1 MFKKLEKNKIIMF
14 KRKKKI
20 DLHGFNVIT
29 SRDFI
34 TITDDKKL
42 WSVSLKKGTAWHTSL
57 EYQLKNDLEN
67 AKRLISILWVTEIM
81 LSDPKCMKEITKAIL
96 KVRKVLYSDKFTFI
110 PNNKNIKVISELKDW
125 EATFAI
131 GTKWN
136 GSLNYHLMSDDT
148 NARALIWIF
157 YACGMIFTDVSFV
170 KELQEILI
178 RSHKRMLKAKPDEMA
193 EEDERLYLRGLELL
207 NEK

>member
-1 MFKKLEKNKIIMF
+1 MF

-42 WSVSLKKGTAWHTSL
+42 WAVSLKKGTAWHTSL

-67 AKRLISILWVTEIM
+67 AKRLISILWVAEIM
-81 LSDPKCMKEITKAIL
+81 LSDTKCMKDITKAVL
-96 KVRKVLYSDKFTFI
+96 KARKVLYSDNFTFI

-148 NARALIWIF
+148 NARALVWIF

>member
-1 MFKKLEKNKIIMF
+1 MF

-67 AKRLISILWVTEIM
+67 AKRLISILWVAEIM
-81 LSDPKCMKEITKAIL
+81 LSDTKCMKDITKAVL
-96 KVRKVLYSDKFTFI
+96 KARKVLYSDNFTFI
-110 PNNKNIKVISELKDW
+110 PNDKNIKVISELKDW

-136 GSLNYHLMSDDT
+136 GSLNYHLMSDDI

-170 KELQEILI
+170 KQLQEILI
-178 RSHKRMLKAKPDEMA
+178 RSHKRMLKAKPDEMTQ
-193 EEDERLYLRGLELL
+193 EDERLYLRGLELL

>member
-1 MFKKLEKNKIIMF
+1 MF

-20 DLHGFNVIT
+20 DLHGFSVIT

-34 TITDDKKL
+34 TITDAKKL
-42 WSVSLKKGTAWHTSL
+42 WAVSLKKGTAWHTSL

-81 LSDPKCMKEITKAIL
+81 LSDTKCMGDISKAIL
-96 KVRKVLYSDKFTFI
+96 KARKVLYSDTFTFI
-110 PNNKNIKVISELKDW
+110 PNDKNIKVISELKDW
-125 EATFAI
+125 EATFAV

-136 GSLNYHLMSDDT
+136 GSLNYHLISDAT
-148 NARALIWIF
+148 NARALVWIF
-157 YACGMIFTDVSFV
+157 YACGMIFTNVSFV

-178 RSHKRMLKAKPDEMA
+178 RSCKRMLKAKPDEMTQ
-193 EEDERLYLRGLELL
+193 EDERLYLRGLELL

>member
-1 MFKKLEKNKIIMF
+1 MF

-67 AKRLISILWVTEIM
+67 AKRLISILWVAEIM
-81 LSDPKCMKEITKAIL
+81 LSDTKCMKDITKAVL
-96 KVRKVLYSDKFTFI
+96 KARKVLYSDNFTFI
-110 PNNKNIKVISELKDW
+110 PNDKNIKVISELKDW

-148 NARALIWIF
+148 NARALVWIF

>member
-1 MFKKLEKNKIIMF
+1 MF

-67 AKRLISILWVTEIM
+67 VKRLISILWVTEIM
-81 LSDPKCMKEITKAIL
+81 LSDPKCMKDIAKAIL
-96 KVRKVLYSDKFTFI
+96 KVRKVLYSDNFTFI

-148 NARALIWIF
+148 NARALVWIF

-170 KELQEILI
+170 KQLQEILI

>member
-1 MFKKLEKNKIIMF
+1 MF

-42 WSVSLKKGTAWHTSL
+42 WSVSLKKVTAWHTSL

-67 AKRLISILWVTEIM
+67 AKRLISILWVAEIM
-81 LSDPKCMKEITKAIL
+81 LSDTKCMKDITKAVL
-96 KVRKVLYSDKFTFI
+96 KARKVLYSDNFTFI
-110 PNNKNIKVISELKDW
+110 PNDKNIKVISELKDW

-148 NARALIWIF
+148 NARALVWIF

-170 KELQEILI
+170 KQLQEILI
-178 RSHKRMLKAKPDEMA
+178 RSCKRMLKAKPDEMTQ
-193 EEDERLYLRGLELL
+193 EEERLYLRGLELL

>member
-1 MFKKLEKNKIIMF
+1 MF

-125 EATFAI
+125 EATFTI

-148 NARALIWIF
+148 NARALVWIF
-157 YACGMIFTDVSFV
+157 YACGMVFTDVSFV
-170 KELQEILI
+170 KQLQEILI

>member
-1 MFKKLEKNKIIMF
+1 MF

-42 WSVSLKKGTAWHTSL
+42 WSVSFKKSTAWHTSL

-81 LSDPKCMKEITKAIL
+81 LSDPKCMKDITKAIL
-96 KVRKVLYSDKFTFI
+96 KVRKVLYSDNFTFI

-148 NARALIWIF
+148 NARALVWIF

>member
-1 MFKKLEKNKIIMF
+1 MF

-81 LSDPKCMKEITKAIL
+81 LSDTKCMKDITKAVL
-96 KVRKVLYSDKFTFI
+96 NARKVLYSDNFTFI
-110 PNNKNIKVISELKDW
+110 PNDKNIKVISELKDW

-136 GSLNYHLMSDDT
+136 GSLNYHLMSDIPR
-148 NARALIWIF
+148 NAGHLVWIF
-157 YACGMIFTDVSFV
+157 YACGMIFTNVSFV

-178 RSHKRMLKAKPDEMA
+178 RSHKRMLKAKPDEMTQ
-193 EEDERLYLRGLELL
+193 EEERLYLRGLELL

>member
-81 LSDPKCMKEITKAIL
+81 ISDPKCMKEIAKAIL

-125 EATFAI
+125 EATFTI

-148 NARALIWIF
+148 NARILVWIF

-170 KELQEILI
+170 KQLQEILI

>member
-1 MFKKLEKNKIIMF
+1 MF

-57 EYQLKNDLEN
+57 EYQLNNDLEN

-96 KVRKVLYSDKFTFI
+96 KVRKVLYSDNFTFI
-110 PNNKNIKVISELKDW
+110 PNDKNIKVISELKDW

-136 GSLNYHLMSDDT
+136 GSLNYHLMSDTT
-148 NARALIWIF
+148 NARALVWIF

-170 KELQEILI
+170 KQLQEILI

>member
-1 MFKKLEKNKIIMF
+1 MF

-34 TITDDKKL
+34 TITDDKEL
-42 WSVSLKKGTAWHTSL
+42 WAVSFKKGTAWHTSL

-67 AKRLISILWVTEIM
+67 AKRLISILWVAEIM
-81 LSDPKCMKEITKAIL
+81 LSDTKCMKDITKAVL
-96 KVRKVLYSDKFTFI
+96 KARKVLYSDNFTFI
-110 PNNKNIKVISELKDW
+110 PNDKNIKVISELKDW

-148 NARALIWIF
+148 NARALVWIF

-170 KELQEILI
+170 KQLQEILI
-178 RSHKRMLKAKPDEMA
+178 RSCKRMLKAKPDEMA

>member
-1 MFKKLEKNKIIMF
+1 MF

-81 LSDPKCMKEITKAIL
+81 LSDTKCMKDITKAIL
-96 KVRKVLYSDKFTFI
+96 KSRKVLYSDNFTFI
-110 PNNKNIKVISELKDW
+110 PNDKNIKVISELKDW

-148 NARALIWIF
+148 NARALVWIF
-157 YACGMIFTDVSFV
+157 YACGMVFTDVSFV
-170 KELQEILI
+170 KQLQEILI

>member
-1 MFKKLEKNKIIMF
+1 MF

-20 DLHGFNVIT
+20 DLHGFSVIT

-34 TITDDKKL
+34 TITDAKKL
-42 WSVSLKKGTAWHTSL
+42 WEVSLKKGTAWHTSL

-67 AKRLISILWVTEIM
+67 AKRLISVLWVTEIM

-148 NARALIWIF
+148 NARALVWIF

>member
-1 MFKKLEKNKIIMF
+1 MF

-67 AKRLISILWVTEIM
+67 AKRLISILWVAEIM
-81 LSDPKCMKEITKAIL
+81 LSDTKCMKDITKAVL
-96 KVRKVLYSDKFTFI
+96 KARKVLYSDNFTFI
-110 PNNKNIKVISELKDW
+110 PNDKNIKVISELKDW

-148 NARALIWIF
+148 NARALVWIF
-157 YACGMIFTDVSFV
+157 YACGMIFTNVSFV

-178 RSHKRMLKAKPDEMA
+178 RSCKRMLKAKPDEMA

>member
-1 MFKKLEKNKIIMF
+1 MF

-81 LSDPKCMKEITKAIL
+81 LSDPKCMKDITKAVL
-96 KVRKVLYSDKFTFI
+96 NARKVLYSDKFTFI

-148 NARALIWIF
+148 NARALVWIF

-170 KELQEILI
+170 KQLQEILI
-178 RSHKRMLKAKPDEMA
+178 RSHKRMLNAKPDEMA

>member
-1 MFKKLEKNKIIMF
+1 MF
-14 KRKKKI
+14 KRKKKT

-42 WSVSLKKGTAWHTSL
+42 WSVSLKKGAAWHTSL

-67 AKRLISILWVTEIM
+67 AKRLISILWVAEIM
-81 LSDPKCMKEITKAIL
+81 LSDTKCMKDITKAVL
-96 KVRKVLYSDKFTFI
+96 KARKVLYSDNFTFI
-110 PNNKNIKVISELKDW
+110 PNDKNIKVISELKDW

-148 NARALIWIF
+148 NARALVWIF

-170 KELQEILI
+170 KQLQEILI

-193 EEDERLYLRGLELL
+193 EEDERFYLRGLELL

>member
-1 MFKKLEKNKIIMF
+1 MF
-14 KRKKKI
+14 KRKKKT
-20 DLHGFNVIT
+20 DLHGFEVIT
-29 SRDFI
+29 TKKDI
-34 TITDDKKL
+34 TITDAKKL
-42 WSVSLKKGTAWHTSL
+42 WAVSLKKGTAWHTSL

-81 LSDPKCMKEITKAIL
+81 LSDTKCMKDITKAVL
-96 KVRKVLYSDKFTFI
+96 NAPLYSDNFTFI
-110 PNNKNIKVISELKDW
+110 PNDKNIKVISELKDW

-148 NARALIWIF
+148 NARALVWIF

-170 KELQEILI
+170 KQLQEILI

>member
-1 MFKKLEKNKIIMF
+1 MF

-96 KVRKVLYSDKFTFI
+96 KVRKVLYSDNFTFI
-110 PNNKNIKVISELKDW
+110 PNDKNIKVISELKDW

-148 NARALIWIF
+148 NARALVWIF
-157 YACGMIFTDVSFV
+157 YACGMVFTDVSFV
-170 KELQEILI
+170 KQLQEILI

>member
-1 MFKKLEKNKIIMF
+1 MF

-67 AKRLISILWVTEIM
+67 AKRLINILWVTEIM
-81 LSDPKCMKEITKAIL
+81 LSDPKCMKDITKAIL
-96 KVRKVLYSDKFTFI
+96 KVRKVLYSDNFTFI

-148 NARALIWIF
+148 NARALVWIF
-157 YACGMIFTDVSFV
+157 YACGMVFTDVSFV
-170 KELQEILI
+170 KQLQEILI
-178 RSHKRMLKAKPDEMA
+178 LSHKRMLKAKPDEMA

>member
-1 MFKKLEKNKIIMF
+1 MF

-81 LSDPKCMKEITKAIL
+81 LSDPKCMKEITKAVL
-96 KVRKVLYSDKFTFI
+96 NARKVLYSDNFTFI
-110 PNNKNIKVISELKDW
+110 PNDKNIKVISELKDW

-148 NARALIWIF
+148 NARALVWIF

>member
-1 MFKKLEKNKIIMF
+1 MF

-67 AKRLISILWVTEIM
+67 AKRLISILWVAEIM
-81 LSDPKCMKEITKAIL
+81 LSDTKCMKDITKAVL
-96 KVRKVLYSDKFTFI
+96 KARKVLYSDKFTFI

-148 NARALIWIF
+148 NARALVWIF
-157 YACGMIFTDVSFV
+157 YACGMIFNDVSFV
-170 KELQEILI
+170 KQLQEILI

>member
-1 MFKKLEKNKIIMF
+1 MF

-67 AKRLISILWVTEIM
+67 AKRLISILWVAEIM
-81 LSDPKCMKEITKAIL
+81 LSDTKCMKDITKAVL
-96 KVRKVLYSDKFTFI
+96 KARKVLYSDNFTFI
-110 PNNKNIKVISELKDW
+110 PNDKNIKVISELKDW
-125 EATFAI
+125 EAIFAV

-148 NARALIWIF
+148 NARALVWIF

-170 KELQEILI
+170 KQLQEILI

>member
-1 MFKKLEKNKIIMF
+1 MF

-34 TITDDKKL
+34 TITDAKKL

-67 AKRLISILWVTEIM
+67 AKRLISILWVAEIM
-81 LSDPKCMKEITKAIL
+81 LSDTKCMKDITKAVL
-96 KVRKVLYSDKFTFI
+96 KARKVLYSDNFTFI
-110 PNNKNIKVISELKDW
+110 PNDKNIKVISELKDW

-148 NARALIWIF
+148 NARALVWIF

-170 KELQEILI
+170 KQLQEILI